1 MWRGLWGRWNDGG
14 GAELGILVEELK
26 GRGVVVCFL
35 KIGVSQGSYLSISR
49 NVGELTRGSW

>member
-26 GRGVVVCFL
+26 AGGVVICFL
-35 KIGVSQGSYLSISR
+35 GVRVSWGSLLVFS
-49 NVGELTRGSW
+49 